1 MYVCKMVN
9 TISPIKHFLRYCRK
23 LVHLVERELSLPNP
37 INNVER
43 VFDPPHEINI
53 GAPALH

>member
-1 MYVCKMVN
+1 MSK
-9 TISPIKHFLRYCRK
+9 TSS
-23 LVHLVERELSLPNP
+23 VERELSLPNP